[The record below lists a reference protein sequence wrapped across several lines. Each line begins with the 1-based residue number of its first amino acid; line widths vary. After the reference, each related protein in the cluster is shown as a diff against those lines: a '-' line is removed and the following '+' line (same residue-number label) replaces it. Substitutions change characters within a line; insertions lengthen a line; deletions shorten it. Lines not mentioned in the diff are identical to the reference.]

1 MVNPLSLDNTPSIVT
16 KIVTRFAETSMNT
29 GFWALAHKELKFV
42 SAISKLTL

>member
-29 GFWALAHKELKFV
+29 GFWALAHKELKNMLQERP
-42 SAISKLTL
+42 KQQ